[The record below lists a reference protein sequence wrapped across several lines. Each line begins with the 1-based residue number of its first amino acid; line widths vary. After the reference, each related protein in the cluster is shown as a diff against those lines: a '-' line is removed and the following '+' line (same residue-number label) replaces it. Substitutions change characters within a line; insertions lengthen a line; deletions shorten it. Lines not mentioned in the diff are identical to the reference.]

1 MTLDVLDKILV
12 ERPTDNIL
20 NELRTPIRADMDI
33 IEHLLI
39 NADALLTDAKEN
51 FKVDLSLVLL
61 KGRELQVCVRDHDRK
76 KQTTARSI
84 RNKL

>member
-1 MTLDVLDKILV
+1 MTLNVLDKILV

-20 NELRTPIRADMDI
+20 NELRTSIRADMDI

-39 NADALLTDAKEN
+39 NTNALLTDAKEN

-61 KGRELQVCVRDHDRK
+61 KGRELPFCVRYHGRK
-76 KQTTARSI
+76 EANEGAI
-84 RNKL
+84 D